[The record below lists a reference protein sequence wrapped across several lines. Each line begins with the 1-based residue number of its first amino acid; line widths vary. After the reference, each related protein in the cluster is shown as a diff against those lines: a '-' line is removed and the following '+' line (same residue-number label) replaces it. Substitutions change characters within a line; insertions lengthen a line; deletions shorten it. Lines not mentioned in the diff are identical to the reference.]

1 MHTIKLSNQAKK
13 SAAAIN
19 KQIADIS
26 LQKDALEEQKDALAK
41 EYSAQFEKTFVGNV
55 FLITDSA
62 RDESIERYIK
72 IKEIGKPYLIGN
84 GDAYATCSLTGSV
97 FEVRKSVY
105 EGVTTTSIIYTD
117 CEHYYAH
124 TGMKPVDKSVYRE
137 VVKQYKALIK

>member
-19 KQIADIS
+19 KQIAEIS
-26 LQKDALEEQKDALAK
+26 LQKDALEEQKDALVK
-41 EYSAQFEKTFVGNV
+41 EYSAQFEKTFIGNV
-55 FLITDSA
+55 FLLTDSA
-62 RDESIERYIK
+62 RDVSIERYIK
-72 IKEIGKPYLIGN
+72 IKEIGKPYLVGN
-84 GDAYATCSLTGSV
+84 DTHATCSLTGSV

-105 EGVTTTSIIYTD
+105 GGVTIMSIIYTD

-124 TGMKPVDKSVYRE
+124 TSMKPIDKSVYRE